1 MKTLIIYQSLHH
13 KNTEKIAKVIAEE
26 LNADL
31 VKPSGVN
38 LHKIK
43 DYDLVGFGS
52 GIYFFK
58 LHQSILG
65 LAQKIPSL
73 KNKKVFIFSTS
84 GTRVT
89 YQHDDLKEIIKVKG
103 GLIVGEFNCRGWD
116 TYGLL
121 KYIGGIGKTH
131 PNAKD
136 LEAARSFAKKLLSS
150 AR

>member
-1 MKTLIIYQSLHH
+1 MKTLIVYQSLHH
-13 KNTEKIAKVIAEE
+13 KNTEKIAKVLAEE

-31 VKPSGVN
+31 VKPSSVN
-38 LHKIK
+38 LEKIK
-43 DYDLVGFGS
+43 DYDLLGIGS

-58 LHQSILG
+58 LHRSVLD

-89 YQHDDLKEIIKVKG
+89 YQHNDLKEIIKEKEG
-103 GLIVGEFNCRGWD
+103 KLIGEFNCRGFD

-121 KYIGGIGKTH
+121 KYIGGIAKNH
-131 PNAKD
+131 PNLKD
-136 LEAARSFAKKLLSS
+136 LEAARTFAKKLLSS